1 MPLLFLCRSIRDW
14 LEWWWFKVMNGTQN
28 TVPIRRYN
36 NLILVGSSLY
46 LLCNPGRQPSMTCHV
61 AEEEGGLPEE
71 VEEAVDDQYLQQN
84 YVAGG
89 QSDSH

>member
-1 MPLLFLCRSIRDW
+1 
-14 LEWWWFKVMNGTQN
+14 MNGTQN

-46 LLCNPGRQPSMTCHV
+46 LLCNPGRQPSMSCHV
-61 AEEEGGLPEE
+61 AEEEEGLQEE
-71 VEEAVDDQYLQQN
+71 VEAVDDQYLQQN